1 MLYVTPDAV
10 ALHSPFVIRHS
21 SFIIHHSSLV
31 FSMVEAL
38 RTEEILVNMGPQH
51 PSTHGVLRIL
61 LKTDGEW
68 VREAHPY
75 IGYLHRCKEKIGENL
90 TYIQFTPYTDR
101 LDYLGAINNNVGWA
115 LAVER
120 LAGIEAPPRATWLRV
135 LAAELNRIASHL
147 LSYGTLGM
155 EVGAFTPFFY
165 GFRERETLLS
175 IFDKLCGARLTY
187 HYGRVGGVMRDLT
200 PEVAADIHTFLDDM
214 EQKWGEYNALL
225 SENEMFIRRTA
236 NVGVIPAEMAL
247 AYGLTGPTLRA
258 SGVAYDIRRIEP
270 YACYVQLDFEV
281 PIGRGLKGTVGDSWD
296 RYWVRMLEI
305 IQCITICRQVL
316 DGLPE
321 GPFRAKVPRVL
332 KVPANEIYF
341 RTEAPRGELAFYLIS
356 DGTDKPWRCRIRGP
370 SFSNLSILHEIVREC
385 LVADAVVIVGS
396 IDVVMGEV
404 DR

>member
-1 MLYVTPDAV
+1 
-10 ALHSPFVIRHS
+10 
-21 SFIIHHSSLV
+21 
-31 FSMVEAL
+31 MVEAL

>member
-1 MLYVTPDAV
+1 
-10 ALHSPFVIRHS
+10 
-21 SFIIHHSSLV
+21 
-31 FSMVEAL
+31 MVETL

-75 IGYLHRCKEKIGENL
+75 IGYLHRCKEKIGENV

-101 LDYLGAINNNVGWA
+101 LDYLGAVNNNVGWA
-115 LAVER
+115 MAVER
-120 LAGIEAPPRATWLRV
+120 LAKIEVPPRAAWLRV
-135 LAAELNRIASHL
+135 LGCELNRIASHL
-147 LSYGTLGM
+147 LSYGTFGM
-155 EVGAFTPFFY
+155 EAGAFTPFFY

-187 HYGRVGGVMRDLT
+187 HYGRIGGVMRDLS
-200 PEVAADIHTFLDDM
+200 PDMAADIRAFLDDM
-214 EQKWGEYNALL
+214 ERKWVEYNDLL
-225 SENEMFIRRTA
+225 SDNEIFIHRTA
-236 NVGVIPAEMAL
+236 NVGVIPAELAI
-247 AYGLTGPTLRA
+247 AYGLTGPPLRG
-258 SGVAYDIRRIEP
+258 SGVAHDIRRAEP
-270 YACYVQLDFEV
+270 YACYDQLDWEV
-281 PIGRGLKGTVGDSWD
+281 CIGCGLKGTVGDTWD

-305 IQCITICRQVL
+305 LQSVKICRQVL
-316 DGLPE
+316 DGLPD
-321 GPFRAKVPRVL
+321 GPYQAKVPRVL
-332 KVPANEIYF
+332 KVPANEVYF

-370 SFSNLSILHEIVREC
+370 SFCNLSILQEIVRDC
-385 LVADAVVIVGS
+385 LLADAVMIVGS